1 MGTIADEL
9 KKVMTQWDNTSTTE
23 TNAKETTVNTT
34 TNNSE
39 QRMTI
44 RDKLMLILNANP
56 GVNGVELC
64 DLTAERYPEVSK
76 GSLTSTITQL
86 AQQHYATRK
95 PATVNNRA
103 SYCYYPV
110 DDSTRKA
117 LVAEEERQLKLARA
131 RAEKARAAKAAKA
144 AERQAEV
151 EPNEPAP
158 VVTQAPAPAPA
169 PTPEPAPIIKST
181 WDAKTA
187 LEGISVLQARELYNE
202 LKNIFG
208 N

>member
-9 KKVMTQWDNTSTTE
+9 KRVMNQWDTPINDTTNT
-23 TNAKETTVNTT
+23 TNAKETTVNTPQT
-34 TNNSE
+34 EGKRVN
-39 QRMTI
+39 I
-44 RDKLMLILNANP
+44 KDKLMVVLRANP

-64 DLTAERYPEVSK
+64 DLAVKAYPEVPK
-76 GSLTSTITQL
+76 GSITSTVTQL
-86 AQQHYATRK
+86 AQQHYVTRK
-95 PATVNNRA
+95 PTTVNNRA
-103 SYCYYPV
+103 SYLYYPV

-131 RAEKARAAKAAKA
+131 RAEKARAAKALKA
-144 AERQAEV
+144 AR
-151 EPNEPAP
+151 
-158 VVTQAPAPAPA
+158 VTRDIAVAPAPAPA
-169 PTPEPAPIIKST
+169 PEPVPIIKST

-187 LEGISVLQARELYNE
+187 LEGISVLQARELYTE

>member
-1 MGTIADEL
+1 MGTIAEEL
-9 KKVMTQWDNTSTTE
+9 KKVMNQWDNPTTNTS
-23 TNAKETTVNTT
+23 NAKETTVNTPQT
-34 TNNSE
+34 EAKRVN
-39 QRMTI
+39 I
-44 RDKLMLILNANP
+44 KDKLMVVLRANP

-64 DLTAERYPEVSK
+64 DLAIKAYPEVPK
-76 GSLTSTITQL
+76 GSITSTVTQL
-86 AQQHYATRK
+86 AQQHYVTRK
-95 PATVNNRA
+95 PTTVNNRA
-103 SYCYYPV
+103 TFDYYPV

-144 AERQAEV
+144 AAREKTVEV
-151 EPNEPAP
+151 APVPEPVPAP
-158 VVTQAPAPAPA
+158 V
-169 PTPEPAPIIKST
+169 IKST

-187 LEGISVLQARELYNE
+187 LEGISVLQARELYVE